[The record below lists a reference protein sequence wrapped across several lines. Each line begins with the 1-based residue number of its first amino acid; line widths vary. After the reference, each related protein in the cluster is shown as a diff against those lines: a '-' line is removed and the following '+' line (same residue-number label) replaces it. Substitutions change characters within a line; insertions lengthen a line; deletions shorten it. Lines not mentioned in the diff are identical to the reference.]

1 VPVVDR
7 HGAPL
12 TPCSPAKAEENLL
25 LGLADMVD
33 GTLKLRYA
41 PMAYRSVF
49 RAVVR
54 RDRFQCAW
62 CGTPGSTVDHLVPV
76 SRGGQSR
83 LDNCV
88 VACRSCNH
96 SRNNRLPSAF
106 AHATGMTPVHELL
119 RWFLQHEARLVR
131 EAEQALMMRPVSHC
145 RSKEEAAV
153 WAQAH
158 RGQALA
164 APPALDEPLVTRLKT
179 DVRVNHELYL
189 P

>member
-1 VPVVDR
+1 M
-7 HGAPL
+7 

-54 RDRFQCAW
+54 RDRLQCAW
-62 CGTPGSTVDHLVPV
+62 CGTPGSTIDHLVPV

-106 AHATGMTPVHELL
+106 AHATGMTPRHELL
-119 RWFLQHEARLVR
+119 RWFLQHEERLV
-131 EAEQALMMRPVSHC
+131 
-145 RSKEEAAV
+145 EEAAV

-164 APPALDEPLVTRLKT
+164 VPPALDEPLVTRLKG
-179 DVRVNHELYL
+179 DLRVNHELYL